1 MVISPEIRAKFELQS
16 SYTRKE
22 GWNIFYDAIVPYNIP
37 LTAEIFQ
44 LKRLKLNLRKRGRLF
59 RFSKVYS
66 DIKHNTTF

>member
-22 GWNIFYDAIVPYNIP
+22 GWNIFYDASVPYNVS

-44 LKRLKLNLRKRGRLF
+44 LNEKE
-59 RFSKVYS
+59 
-66 DIKHNTTF
+66 TTKIEFKETRAIV